1 MPRKTIPPRI
11 EEREGFYYVI
21 HSESGRSRRTS
32 LRTDDFYIA
41 QQRFQGW
48 LAEHAKFQNTRTQL
62 VFSKCTELYLKQ
74 HAHKAASPQ
83 SLYSLCKILNRHFG
97 DFVLTEITAPDIQTY
112 VKERLV
118 GIKIELADGG
128 KETLSPVKSGTLR
141 KELTIMRAVFNFMAK
156 RVEPKEL
163 RVDIRDLAFVE
174 LPPAGAPRDRVFSD
188 DEIAKIRRLIKPP
201 SPPAKMTRLQIY
213 LHLLIETGARSTAV
227 RELEWSQVDLENGF
241 IRLNPFG
248 RQQTNKRR
256 PIVPISDEL
265 APILKRAKEESSSAY
280 VCITNGDLRK
290 TFERFMKRHQ
300 FKGTSAH
307 TFRHTFA
314 TRLAQAGVSL
324 VEISQLLGD
333 QLTTVEKNY
342 LHLQPSFLRR
352 AINSLSTARMSA
364 TDR

>member
-1 MPRKTIPPRI
+1 MPRKTIPPRV

-32 LRTDDFYIA
+32 LRTDDFYVA

-48 LAEHAKFQNTRTQL
+48 LAEQQKFENTSTQL
-62 VFSKCTELYLKQ
+62 VFSKCTELYLAQ
-74 HAHKAASPQ
+74 HAHKAASPK
-83 SLYSLCKILNRHFG
+83 SLYSLCKILDRHFG
-97 DFVLTEITAPDIQTY
+97 NFVLTEITSPDIQTY

-118 GIKIELADGG
+118 GIKVERDDGS
-128 KETLSPVKSGTLR
+128 KETLPPVKSGTLR

-163 RVDIRDLAFVE
+163 RVDSRDLAFVE
-174 LPPAGAPRDRVFSD
+174 LPQAGAPRDRVFSD
-188 DEIAKIRRLIKPP
+188 DDIAKIRRLLKPP
-201 SPPAKMTRLQIY
+201 SPPAKLTRLHIY

-241 IRLNPFG
+241 IRLNPYG

-265 APILKRAKEESSSAY
+265 MPILKRAKEESATKH
-280 VCITNGDLRK
+280 VCITPGDLRK
-290 TFERFMKRHQ
+290 SFETFMKRHQ
-300 FKGTSAH
+300 FNGTSAH

-342 LHLQPSFLRR
+342 LHLQPTFLRN
-352 AINSLSTARMSA
+352 AINALSAARMPA
-364 TDR
+364 AGR